1 MNQNQNQNQNPTST
15 CVVTGASSGLGVELA
30 LEVAS
35 TLDFTT
41 IVLSARR
48 RERMEALAV
57 RLRERRPELEVR
69 IVVADLSAPDG
80 VDTLFAGLDDLLP
93 TVGLWI
99 NNAGFGYRG
108 PFLEQT
114 PQELDRMLDVDVR
127 ALMHCTRRILPVMVA
142 RGSGRVLNVS
152 SVAAF
157 SPIPWFAVYA
167 ASKAFVLSFS
177 EAVSRE
183 LAGTGV
189 TVTAFC
195 PGPMPTEFFD
205 IAGKTRWHG
214 PAVLWITPEKAARE
228 ALDATLAGQ
237 AVHIPQRLF
246 VLQTFLSRFFPR
258 GLVSAVSGRIFRD

>member
-1 MNQNQNQNQNPTST
+1 MTEHTPKT
-15 CVVTGASSGLGVELA
+15 CVITGASSGLGVELA
-30 LEVAS
+30 LEVAG
-35 TLDFTT
+35 TLDHDTV
-41 IVLSARR
+41 VLSARR
-48 RERMEALAV
+48 RDRMEALAV
-57 RLRERRPELEVR
+57 RLQERRPGLEVR
-69 IVVADLSAPDG
+69 IVCADLSVPDG
-80 VDTLFAGLDDLLP
+80 VDALFDGVGGLLP
-93 TVGLWI
+93 TVDLWI

-108 PFLEQT
+108 AFVEQAAAD
-114 PQELDRMLDVDVR
+114 LDRMLDVDVR
-127 ALMHCTRRILPVMVA
+127 ALMHCTRRVLPAMIGRGGGRIL
-142 RGSGRVLNVS
+142 NIS

-177 EAVSRE
+177 EALSHE

-214 PAVLWITPEKAARE
+214 PGILWISPQKAARE
-228 ALDATLAGQ
+228 ALDATLAGS
-237 AVHIPQRLF
+237 AVHIPQKLF

-258 GLVSAVSGRIFRD
+258 GLISAVSGRIFKD